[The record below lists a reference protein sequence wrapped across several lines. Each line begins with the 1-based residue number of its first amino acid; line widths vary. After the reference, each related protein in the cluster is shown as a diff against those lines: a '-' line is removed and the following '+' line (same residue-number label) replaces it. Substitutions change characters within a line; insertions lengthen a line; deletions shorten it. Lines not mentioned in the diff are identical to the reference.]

1 MIANNDNDDDDD
13 DEDEDDDGG
22 DNNNDDDDGEDTARI
37 HCLLSCA
44 AHSSHLIENII
55 NFCSKNIPMFL
66 FTTKTCQQSVSC

>member
-1 MIANNDNDDDDD
+1 MIADNNNNDDDDGG
-13 DEDEDDDGG
+13 EDDDGG

-66 FTTKTCQQSVSC
+66 FSTKTCQQSVSC

>member
-13 DEDEDDDGG
+13 DDDEDDDGG

-44 AHSSHLIENII
+44 AHSSHLMENII
-55 NFCSKNIPMFL
+55 NSADSFYKVVC
-66 FTTKTCQQSVSC
+66 